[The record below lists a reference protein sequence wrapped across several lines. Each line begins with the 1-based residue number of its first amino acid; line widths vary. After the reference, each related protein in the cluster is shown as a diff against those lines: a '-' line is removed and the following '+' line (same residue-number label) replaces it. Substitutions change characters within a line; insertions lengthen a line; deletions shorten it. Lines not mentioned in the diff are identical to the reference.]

1 MIFLAGSYRGSD
13 TIKKM
18 KKKVLMMVLLV
29 LGMFV
34 PVRAEENTENG
45 PEVSGQAAILVD
57 AASGSILYKK
67 NIDEHLDPASLTKVM
82 TVYAAL
88 EKTDIEA
95 SLTMSKEAFA
105 TYNHD
110 YGVLWIQEG
119 ETMTAR
125 SAAYASLLASAND
138 TTAMLSE
145 AAAGS
150 VDAMVPLMNQKAQE
164 LGLGNTNF
172 QNPFGFNNENNYTSA
187 RDMAALMRT
196 VLQDDEFARMLGA
209 SSYTIPA
216 SNKYGERLIAQDCE
230 LLRSGNLAYE
240 PATAC
245 KVGSTEYGGHA
256 IAVAA
261 EKDGSRLIAVVL
273 GAPDGAGVYADA
285 VRLLDYGFASFR
297 TIMVSEE
304 EIGTKTIEVKN
315 GRRHVADVTFSA
327 ESGFRIL
334 LPAGIDPELI
344 TTDIRVTNEDS
355 SDPEKIEAEVLFLLD
370 GTEVGSA
377 KMQRTIER
385 TDFRPETGMTSKL
398 RLYFDWFCVLVLALF
413 LFRRVLRVIHRLLA
427 PPQ

>member
-145 AAAGS
+145 EAAGS
-150 VDAMVPLMNQKAQE
+150 VDAMVPLMNQKAQA
-164 LGLGNTNF
+164 LSLSNTNF
-172 QNPFGFNNENNYTSA
+172 QNPFGLNNENNYTSA
-187 RDMAALMRT
+187 RDMAALFRT
-196 VLQDDEFARMLGA
+196 VLQDDEAARMLGA

-230 LLRSGNLAYE
+230 
-240 PATAC
+240 
-245 KVGSTEYGGHA
+245 
-256 IAVAA
+256 
-261 EKDGSRLIAVVL
+261 
-273 GAPDGAGVYADA
+273 
-285 VRLLDYGFASFR
+285 
-297 TIMVSEE
+297 
-304 EIGTKTIEVKN
+304 IG
-315 GRRHVADVTFSA
+315 RAHV
-327 ESGFRIL
+327 
-334 LPAGIDPELI
+334 
-344 TTDIRVTNEDS
+344 
-355 SDPEKIEAEVLFLLD
+355 
-370 GTEVGSA
+370 
-377 KMQRTIER
+377 
-385 TDFRPETGMTSKL
+385 
-398 RLYFDWFCVLVLALF
+398 
-413 LFRRVLRVIHRLLA
+413 
-427 PPQ
+427 

>member
-1 MIFLAGSYRGSD
+1 MIFLAGSGRGSD

-172 QNPFGFNNENNYTSA
+172 QNPFGLNNENNYTSA

-245 KVGSTEYGGHA
+245 KVGSTEYGGYA
-256 IAVAA
+256 IAAAA

-273 GAPDGAGVYADA
+273 GAPDSAGVYADA

-385 TDFRPETGMTSKL
+385 TDSRSETGMTSKL

>member
-1 MIFLAGSYRGSD
+1 
-13 TIKKM
+13 
-18 KKKVLMMVLLV
+18 
-29 LGMFV
+29 
-34 PVRAEENTENG
+34 
-45 PEVSGQAAILVD
+45 
-57 AASGSILYKK
+57 
-67 NIDEHLDPASLTKVM
+67 
-82 TVYAAL
+82 
-88 EKTDIEA
+88 
-95 SLTMSKEAFA
+95 
-105 TYNHD
+105 
-110 YGVLWIQEG
+110 
-119 ETMTAR
+119 
-125 SAAYASLLASAND
+125 
-138 TTAMLSE
+138 
-145 AAAGS
+145 GS

-172 QNPFGFNNENNYTSA
+172 QNPFGLNNENNYTSA

-196 VLQDDEFARMLGA
+196 ALQDDEFARMLGA

-245 KVGSTEYGGHA
+245 KVGSTEYGGYA
-256 IAVAA
+256 IAAAA

-273 GAPDGAGVYADA
+273 GAPDSAGVYADA

>member
-1 MIFLAGSYRGSD
+1 
-13 TIKKM
+13 
-18 KKKVLMMVLLV
+18 LMMTALL
-29 LGMFV
+29 LAMIM

-57 AASGSILYKK
+57 MASGSILYKK
-67 NIDEHLDPASLTKVM
+67 NIDQHLDPASLTKIM

-88 EKTDIEA
+88 EKTDIDAE
-95 SLTMSKEAFA
+95 LTLSKEAFG
-105 TYNHD
+105 TYSHD

-150 VDAMVPLMNQKAQE
+150 VDAMVPLMNQKARE

-172 QNPFGFNNENNYTSA
+172 QNPFGLNNENNYTTA
-187 RDMAALMRT
+187 RDMAALTRT
-196 VLQDDEFARMLGA
+196 VLQDDDFARMFGA

-230 LLRSGNLAYE
+230 LLRSGNLAYG

-245 KVGSTEYGGHA
+245 KVGSTEYGGYA
-256 IAVAA
+256 ITVAA
-261 EKDGSRLIAVVL
+261 EKDGSGLIAVVL
-273 GAPDGAGVYADA
+273 GAPDMASVYADA

-297 TIMVSEE
+297 TILVSEE

-315 GRRHVADVTFSA
+315 GRRHVADVTFTA

-344 TTDIRVTNEDS
+344 TTDIRISNEDS
-355 SDPEKIEAEVLFLLD
+355 PDPEKIEAEVLFLLD

-377 KMQRTIER
+377 KMKKTIER
-385 TDFRPETGMTSKL
+385 TDFQPQAGTASRI
-398 RLYFDWFCVLVLALF
+398 RLYFDYFCVLVLAMF
-413 LFRRVLRVIHRLLA
+413 LFRRVMRVVHRLLA

>member
-230 LLRSGNLAYE
+230 LLRSGNLTYE

-245 KVGSTEYGGHA
+245 KVGSTEYGGYA
-256 IAVAA
+256 IAAVA

-273 GAPDGAGVYADA
+273 GAPDSAGVYADA
-285 VRLLDYGFASFR
+285 IRLLDYGFASFR